1 LTEGPVPTTEPSEA
15 DRSARRGAP
24 SATRLVSSRAEP
36 VPSPISANTNR
47 VVPLLAGLLVIAVF
61 VATPALATTLV
72 RRRWRRSAEHRSRA
86 ESD

>member
-1 LTEGPVPTTEPSEA
+1 M
-15 DRSARRGAP
+15 
-24 SATRLVSSRAEP
+24 
-36 VPSPISANTNR
+36 PSPISAHTNR

-72 RRRWRRSAEHRSRA
+72 WLRSAEHRSRA

>member
-1 LTEGPVPTTEPSEA
+1 M
-15 DRSARRGAP
+15 
-24 SATRLVSSRAEP
+24 
-36 VPSPISANTNR
+36 PSPISAHTNR

>member
-1 LTEGPVPTTEPSEA
+1 M
-15 DRSARRGAP
+15 
-24 SATRLVSSRAEP
+24 
-36 VPSPISANTNR
+36 PSPISANTNR

-72 RRRWRRSAEHRSRA
+72 RRRWRRSAEHRPRA